1 MAETSKSKI
10 TSLSVNQTQEF
21 FAVATEHGFEVHK
34 IDPLSDKHTKT
45 SKCRQNVDISEEVK
59 LV

>member
-1 MAETSKSKI
+1 MKGLNVIKFKKMADTSKSRI

-34 IDPLSDKHTKT
+34 IDPLSDKQTKT
-45 SKCRQNVDISEEVK
+45 SKIP
-59 LV
+59 